1 MEGYWPNSNCPDAF
15 CKVVRRESQ
24 PQRLCCI
31 CRQGFVTIP
40 FLDNCASET
49 AFGGAASNH
58 VSLSQSGS
66 PTGWVIM
73 SLTNLLQRIIS
84 NIPLGYSRAP
94 DAHPLPHSTHPIN
107 QSRVMCTL
115 KILYPK
121 STLVLRLNHRGVED
135 HATSFCKAI
144 CYGMNWLEGV
154 VRHNCALHKV
164 VKFVVEDPL
173 YEFDSTHIK
182 KNLSTPSCQ
191 NSIQIRDQRIAVFI
205 CDEFPHLW
213 HSKIAYR
220 ELFQLEA

>member
-1 MEGYWPNSNCPDAF
+1 MTNGLSYLVTEWAYVRCVHSASNQSISGWKIPPTYTPYMEGYWPNSNCPDAF

-154 VRHNCALHKV
+154 VQCA
-164 VKFVVEDPL
+164 
-173 YEFDSTHIK
+173 
-182 KNLSTPSCQ
+182 
-191 NSIQIRDQRIAVFI
+191 A
-205 CDEFPHLW
+205 
-213 HSKIAYR
+213 
-220 ELFQLEA
+220 